1 MIYLIKVIERRRK
14 KKKNIFIKII
24 MSYVSKK
31 KLFTCQSKFSGMDW
45 NLNRGGIDA
54 IRTC

>member
-1 MIYLIKVIERRRK
+1 
-14 KKKNIFIKII
+14 

-45 NLNRGGIDA
+45 NLNRGGSGIDA

>member
-1 MIYLIKVIERRRK
+1 
-14 KKKNIFIKII
+14 